1 MSAEEQKVKHSKRM
15 LKEKNAIEK
24 QKKIALQH
32 GAKLT
37 DVQKE
42 SHRYAKHHAMDCG
55 NPECGICGNP
65 RHLHKDGLTIQ
76 EKRAQQEMDVA
87 RTRHGNGTIV
97 NEIDEYLKIRNG

>member
-1 MSAEEQKVKHSKRM
+1 MSNEEQKVKHSKRM

-55 NPECGICGNP
+55 NPECALCGNP
-65 RHLHKDGLTIQ
+65 RHIHKETTKQ
-76 EKRAQQEMDVA
+76 EQSFKQTEKWV
-87 RTRHGNGTIV
+87 G
-97 NEIDEYLKIRNG
+97 E